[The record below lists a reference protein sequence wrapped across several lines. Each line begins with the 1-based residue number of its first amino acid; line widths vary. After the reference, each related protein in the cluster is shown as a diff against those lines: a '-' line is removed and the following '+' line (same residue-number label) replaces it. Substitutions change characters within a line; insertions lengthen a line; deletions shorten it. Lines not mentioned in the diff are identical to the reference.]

1 MELNKPVQEPLSEQP
16 PLTRPCSKCGSQRVE
31 VVGRSVNPSMVYF
44 GCRGCGYLAGERD
57 DDELGRP

>member
-1 MELNKPVQEPLSEQP
+1 MGLNKEEQEPQSQPP
-16 PLTRPCSKCGSQRVE
+16 PLTRPCSKCGSRRVE

-57 DDELGRP
+57 DDEAGRA